1 MGVSA
6 RPWGKTDEG
15 VLSDTVSN
23 ATGLQGIVVPTD
35 PFGRTCAQGAYP
47 GAFMGEQIPVI
58 TTWRGLRQTAQDW
71 PRLSNDAPGGLTVVL
86 HRKPVS

>member
-1 MGVSA
+1 M
-6 RPWGKTDEG
+6 
-15 VLSDTVSN
+15 SDTGSK

-35 PFGRTCAQGAYP
+35 PFGRTCAQGAYL
-47 GAFMGEQIPVI
+47 GVYMGERMPVI

-71 PRLSNDAPGGLTVVL
+71 PRLSNDAAGRLAVIL